1 MLAVVKKR
9 RTKKRL
15 FEIKG
20 NIPKKVIDYFTHE
33 YGNAFE
39 IINEE
44 NDELIDIFQ
53 TDWFKDID
61 KATTPGDSIRIYRE
75 NIGLTQEELGK
86 QLGNFS
92 RQNISDMEHGRRSIS
107 KETAKKLSKLFNVP
121 IDRFL

>member
-20 NIPKKVIDYFTHE
+20 DIPKKVINYFRHE

-44 NDELIDIFQ
+44 NDELIDIFK

-61 KATTPGDSIRIYRE
+61 KATTPGDNLRIYRE

-107 KETAKKLSKLFNVP
+107 KETAKKLSNIFNVP

>member
-20 NIPKKVIDYFTHE
+20 DIPEKVIDYFTNE
-33 YGNAFE
+33 YGNSFE

-61 KATTPGDSIRIYRE
+61 KDTTPGDSLRIYRE
-75 NIGLTQEELGK
+75 NIGLTQEKLGK
-86 QLGNFS
+86 QLGNFY

-107 KETAKKLSKLFNVP
+107 KEKAKKLSKIFNVP